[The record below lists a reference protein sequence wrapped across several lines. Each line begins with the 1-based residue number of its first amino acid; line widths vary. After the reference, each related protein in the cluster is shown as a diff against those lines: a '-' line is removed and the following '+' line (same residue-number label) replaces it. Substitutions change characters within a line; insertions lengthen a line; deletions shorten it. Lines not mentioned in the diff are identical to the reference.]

1 MDWTPKTIEA
11 EVLRILEQGA
21 AAARRVVDG
30 YLAQRTPER
39 DAHWICTQMAKEFGA
54 IAMHTDR
61 VKGAIM
67 QGRPAREIDEMVDTV
82 KEEVAHYQGYRMVL
96 ERLVGD
102 ADYPLPEMFN
112 YLLLDIDEQ
121 GMRFNKCMLPH
132 AAQWPEHHKYVQD
145 ALDLFKQLDPWS
157 AQMVSATF
165 EGGAAGWHYVMSELP
180 ADDDFLKGAAQVQRG
195 IALDELHH
203 GPDEIR
209 EIVERWTPELGVDL
223 DRLFRVLREM
233 RYQEM
238 RQRNEQFLHP
248 LTEAEMDELRQ
259 LLVED
264 RIEPMNLYSQ
274 AA

>member
-96 ERLVGD
+96 ERLVGELMENLEN
-102 ADYPLPEMFN
+102 APPRMT
-112 YLLLDIDEQ
+112 
-121 GMRFNKCMLPH
+121 P
-132 AAQWPEHHKYVQD
+132 AP
-145 ALDLFKQLDPWS
+145 AL
-157 AQMVSATF
+157 
-165 EGGAAGWHYVMSELP
+165 
-180 ADDDFLKGAAQVQRG
+180 
-195 IALDELHH
+195 
-203 GPDEIR
+203 
-209 EIVERWTPELGVDL
+209 
-223 DRLFRVLREM
+223 
-233 RYQEM
+233 
-238 RQRNEQFLHP
+238 
-248 LTEAEMDELRQ
+248 
-259 LLVED
+259 ED
-264 RIEPMNLYSQ
+264 RTARGLQ
-274 AA
+274 